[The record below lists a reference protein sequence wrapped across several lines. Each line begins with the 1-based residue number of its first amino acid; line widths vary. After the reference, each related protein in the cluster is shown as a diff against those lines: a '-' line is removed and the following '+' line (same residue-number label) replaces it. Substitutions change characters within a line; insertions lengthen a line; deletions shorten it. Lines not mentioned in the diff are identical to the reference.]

1 MERRGPIQETTVKS
15 TRFVTACFIMSFIA
29 YHRKDKLSTPTI
41 ARWVETNPSRVR
53 QIVASLV
60 RAGLV
65 VSKVGNSGGVA
76 IARNPKL
83 ISLKD
88 IYEAVAEQEAVL
100 FSVENPFSAW
110 KDRCNVYEV
119 LTKFRGELSLD
130 FQKKLSKIMLS
141 DLYKHQDDAVSE
153 LYMEGNLKSARTR
166 KRRAAG

>member
-1 MERRGPIQETTVKS
+1 VKS

-119 LTKFRGELSLD
+119 LTKFRGDLSLD

-141 DLYKHQDDAVSE
+141 DLYKYQDDAAGE
-153 LYMEGNLKSARTR
+153 LYMEGDLKSVRAR